1 MHRLFHSDLM
11 KSGLTRSSLI
21 GRIVTALACL
31 FLAFCTSVGPIYRTD
46 SSISSFS
53 WVNALIFVLAFA
65 IYELI
70 VIASTGIVQLRTQ
83 SSPVPAHLNSISHH
97 PRWHQFIAASTRN
110 THSLWIFFL
119 VGWIW
124 VPLIIHAS
132 FGADVLNQSGEVRG
146 WFAQIAGHTPSR
158 SGFTYFDMY
167 PIGHYLLAGTDAQIS
182 NQHNLLLTIFNGS
195 VLQLSQ
201 MLFHAEVVGVL
212 VLALLQ
218 YVFAAFCAA
227 SMIHRL
233 FALHPHL
240 SDAGKTWALSL
251 LIFSPMVALATTQ
264 LTKSP
269 LFAFASAWW
278 ISLICTSVRTGHL
291 STSDRWELAISTFI
305 CLLSVKYAA
314 PIVIITLIVLLIA
327 DHVSWKQWVICLLL
341 PFLLFHGIESGLYA
355 SGIAVRSDPIEGK
368 AIQIQ
373 QIARVVQR
381 DPKAIAS
388 LPTHTRSQLTSIFD
402 LKGMARAY
410 NPQDADPVK
419 SSGGRHKIT
428 SYRWRTVTRA
438 QIEKLTSV
446 WLQVIRANPRIATDA
461 FIAEFYGYF
470 DVADEPYIPITYYTS
485 NKLVRGYLGFAAAR
499 DPIRIGVVTFLT
511 EWGKVPVLGWFT
523 HGNLWVIL
531 TLLAACVQLR
541 VRRWHDL
548 LWMLPLLLQMGV
560 MVFAP
565 ANNFD
570 RHMIPLAVCSAFV
583 LVDLFTSHTVDAIS
597 ATSRETQRI
606 SDQKAVGKEA
616 ESC

>member
-1 MHRLFHSDLM
+1 MHHLFHSGLL
-11 KSGLTRSSLI
+11 KSGLTHSSLT
-21 GRIVTALACL
+21 GRIVTVLACL
-31 FLAFCTSVGPIYRTD
+31 FLAFCTSVGPIYRAD

-53 WVNALIFVLAFA
+53 WVNALIFVLAFV

-70 VIASTGIVQLRTQ
+70 VIASTGIAQHRAQ
-83 SSPVPAHLNSISHH
+83 SSADSAPSVSVSHH
-97 PRWHQFIAASTRN
+97 PRWHRFIAVSTRN
-110 THSLWIFFL
+110 TRSLWIFFL
-119 VGWIW
+119 IGWIW

-158 SGFTYFDMY
+158 SGFTTFDTY
-167 PIGHYLLAGTDAQIS
+167 PIGHYLLACTDAQLS

-195 VLQLSQ
+195 VLQLTKT
-201 MLFHAEVVGVL
+201 LFHSETAGIL
-212 VLALLQ
+212 ILALLQ
-218 YVFAAFCAA
+218 YVFAAFCTA

-233 FALHPHL
+233 LILHPHL

-264 LTKSP
+264 ITKTP

-278 ISLICTSVRTGHL
+278 ISLICTSVRTSHL
-291 STSDRWELAISTFI
+291 STSDRWQLAISTFI

-314 PIVIITLIVLLIA
+314 PIVVITLVVLLIA

-355 SGIAVRSDPIEGK
+355 SGVAVQSDPIEGK

-381 DPKAIAS
+381 DPQAIAS
-388 LPTHTRSQLTSIFD
+388 LPAQTRSQLASIFD
-402 LKGMARAY
+402 LKGMARVY

-419 SSGGRHKIT
+419 SSGGRHKVT

-438 QIEKLTSV
+438 QIDKLTSV

-470 DVADEPYIPITYYTS
+470 DIADQPSIPITYYAS
-485 NKLVRGYLGFAAAR
+485 NKLVRGYLGPAATC
-499 DPIRIGVVTFLT
+499 DPIRKGVVAFVTN
-511 EWGKVPVLGWFT
+511 WGKIPVLGWPV
-523 HGNLWVIL
+523 HGNFWVIL

-541 VRRWHDL
+541 LHRWRDL

-583 LVDLFTSHTVDAIS
+583 LVDVMN
-597 ATSRETQRI
+597 RETQKIPDKKVR
-606 SDQKAVGKEA
+606 DEKTVGKEA